1 MYKILFTSALI
12 ICFLCINPQ
21 YLGRDF
27 IPYSYL
33 KTIPLSVINYPE
45 VKVTK
50 INAKVTAYAP
60 HDNKSGICALNN
72 NNPRTSLGQVPNRGI
87 IAVDPQRIPYGSKVF
102 IPDIGIVIAGDTGYN
117 LRKYNGVA
125 IDVYFNTHEDALK
138 WGVKYL
144 EVKVLN

>member
-1 MYKILFTSALI
+1 MKIYKILFTSLI
-12 ICFLCINPQ
+12 MCINPQ

-72 NNPRTSLGQVPNRGI
+72 NPRTSLGQVPNRGI

-117 LRKYNGVA
+117 LGK
-125 IDVYFNTHEDALK
+125 
-138 WGVKYL
+138 
-144 EVKVLN
+144 